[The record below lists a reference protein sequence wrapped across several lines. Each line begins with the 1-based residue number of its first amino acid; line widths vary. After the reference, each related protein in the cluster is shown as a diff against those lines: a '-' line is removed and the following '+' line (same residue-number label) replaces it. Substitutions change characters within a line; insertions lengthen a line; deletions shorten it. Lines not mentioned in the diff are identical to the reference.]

1 MNKRGL
7 NRAKINS
14 TLFIMDVGNC
24 TINDSSTGKY
34 LSNERD
40 LSTYSSYGI

>member
-7 NRAKINS
+7 NSAKINS

-24 TINDSSTGKY
+24 TINDSSTGTY
-34 LSNERD
+34 LSNEGD
-40 LSTYSSYGI
+40 YSSCGSDGI